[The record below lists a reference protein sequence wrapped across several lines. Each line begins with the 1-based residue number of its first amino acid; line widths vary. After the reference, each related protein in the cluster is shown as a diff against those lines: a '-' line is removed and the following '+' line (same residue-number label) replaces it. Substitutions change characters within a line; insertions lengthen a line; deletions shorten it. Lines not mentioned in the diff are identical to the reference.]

1 MGEVLSDLVVKIGL
15 ESKKF
20 NEGLRDMKK
29 SVGDMTSEISSLA
42 NKAAVSFAAFG
53 VGMAAIG
60 TSVVKTAADFQA
72 LEYQLTNVYKS
83 AEKAKDTMSFIK
95 NLAITSPF
103 EVKELTEAAVKLEV
117 LGNNA
122 KEFLPIAQDLASYMG
137 TDVVE
142 ATQAFSR
149 ALSGSPEG
157 FQSLRE
163 GYGIT
168 AQKLA
173 EFGAVVNKQGGL
185 VLDST
190 ENIKKAGDA
199 LKEYVI
205 TNMGGASAKF
215 AETFQ
220 GRMSTLQ
227 DSITALKAS
236 LGEGL
241 IGPVTGVV
249 VKLTDMANKFNS
261 LSQSTKNFI
270 STSGIIATGLAF
282 TAAGFSALVAPVLKT
297 IAAIKESTLVTNA
310 LKATMSGLGNVLKIA
325 VGALVTFPGALV
337 AIIIAVGLAIAKL
350 QDMWYMVRRVN
361 YELDRQI
368 NSEISVSNKM
378 IGIFDAYDLW
388 GKSVADV
395 TKVLKEN
402 NVTVETVVTAQ
413 IGLQSQYAAAMAAG
427 NKAEAE
433 RLRKM
438 RELLHAV
445 APEMKTK
452 QQQTQQEMQD
462 FGKQA
467 EEQAKQIEHNIKM
480 GVISTQTAVN
490 QYSDVINKARMKLS
504 ELTQGTEDYKK
515 AQDEL
520 FKYEERWKEM
530 GGKTLVPDYNQY
542 PGLPGYDYPQGKA
555 KTSSSTETG
564 SSPSSVIEAASI
576 ISETAVKVA
585 EKAIKDEM
593 KSTANSANDAAKSLD
608 NLKTTADTLGKAL
621 QQQSAT
627 YGYSPSGGA
636 FKQLSGFGTGT
647 GGAFPSMSGFSNWI
661 DINAKPS
668 KADYGGYN
676 SLTSAMAHPNYGL
689 LNPDT
694 MTNPQ
699 AYINQLQN
707 AMSPNVSFPSNQP
720 TAVKNEMATGASE
733 FRAGVREF
741 ARAIRNMSINVKVN
755 GQPAG
760 KATLTAGQSAVKA
773 ASKTNYNAA
782 EATGL
787 DAMPNMSSF
796 PTVSGF
802 GNKE

>member
-1 MGEVLSDLVVKIGL
+1 MSEVLSDLVVKIGL
-15 ESKKF
+15 DSKRF
-20 NEGLRDMKK
+20 NDGLRDMKK
-29 SVGDMTSEISSLA
+29 SVGDMTDEIASLSQ
-42 NKAAVSFAAFG
+42 KAALSFAAFG
-53 VGMAAIG
+53 VGMTALGA
-60 TSVVKTAADFQA
+60 SVVKTAANFQA

-95 NLAITSPF
+95 NLAVASPF

-173 EFGAVVNKQGGL
+173 EFGAVLNKQGGL

-220 GRMSTLQ
+220 GRISTLQ

-249 VKLTDMANKFNS
+249 VKLTDMANAFNN
-261 LSQSTKNFI
+261 LSQNTKNFI

-282 TAAGFSALVAPVLKT
+282 TAAGFSALVAPVLKAV
-297 IAAIKESTLVTNA
+297 AAIKESTLVTNA
-310 LKATMSGLGNVLKIA
+310 LKGAMSGLANVLKVA
-325 VGALVTFPGALV
+325 LPALVSFPAALV
-337 AIIIAVGLAIAKL
+337 AIVIAAGLAIAKL
-350 QDMWYMVRRVN
+350 QNMWYEVGKLN
-361 YELDRQI
+361 YELEKQK
-368 NSEISVSNKM
+368 NNEVAASNRM

-388 GKSVADV
+388 GKSISEV

-402 NVTVETVVTAQ
+402 NITTENLITAQ
-413 IGLQSQYAAAMAAG
+413 IGLQTQYAVAMATG
-427 NKAEAE
+427 NNAEAE
-433 RLRKM
+433 RINKIRQ
-438 RELLHAV
+438 LLHSI
-445 APEMKTK
+445 APEMKT
-452 QQQTQQEMQD
+452 QQQKTQEEMLD

-467 EEQAKQIEHNIKM
+467 EDQAAQIEHNLKM
-480 GVISTQTAVN
+480 GVTNTENAVN
-490 QYSDVINKARMKLS
+490 QYADVVTKARIKLG
-504 ELTQGTEDYKK
+504 ELTQGTEEYKK

-520 FKYEERWKEM
+520 FKYEERWKAL
-530 GGKTLVPDYNQY
+530 GGQTIIPEYKQY
-542 PGLPGYDYPQGKA
+542 PGLPGSSYPQGQV
-555 KTSSSTETG
+555 KTSTAISG
-564 SSPSSVIEAASI
+564 SSSSAVTTAASI
-576 ISETAVKVA
+576 IASGAAAATTQ
-585 EKAIKDEM
+585 AIKDEM
-593 KSTANSANDAAKSLD
+593 QTVAKSAGNTSTALD
-608 NLKTTADTLGKAL
+608 NLKTAADS
-621 QQQSAT
+621 SAQAIKK
-627 YGYSPSGGA
+627 PSGDT

-647 GGAFPSMSGFSNWI
+647 GGVFPSMSGFSNWI
-661 DINAKPS
+661 GVPDINIPDIDINPS
-668 KADYGGYN
+668 KN
-676 SLTSAMAHPNYGL
+676 PNRNLWKELSKPNYGL
-689 LNPDT
+689 LSPDAV
-694 MTNPQ
+694 TNPN
-699 AYINQLQN
+699 AYIDQLTG
-707 AMSPNVSFPSNQP
+707 AMSPNVSLPSNQ
-720 TAVKNEMATGASE
+720 ANSAKIEMSGAASE

-741 ARAIRNMSINVKVN
+741 AQAVKNINVKVDVKAS
-755 GQPAG
+755 GQSSVS
-760 KATLTAGQSAVKA
+760 AGQAAVAAAAQTNVDPAA
-773 ASKTNYNAA
+773 AS
-782 EATGL
+782 GL
-787 DAMPNMSSF
+787 NAMPSIANSQ
-796 PTVSGF
+796 TISGY
-802 GNKE
+802 GNS